1 MNTQYQ
7 DIIDTALALPEA
19 DRADIAATLIR
30 SLETETDA
38 DADAMW
44 AAEIQRRLDAI
55 DRGEVRLVPWD
66 DVMRKSATAVMSSY
80 LLDTHPDARVDAIEA
95 YDWYAEAVRWQ
106 PTPFKPTGA
115 ARRSH
120 LPISAYMG
128 QLLIRNSPLPA
139 ESAFPILLSIE
150 W

>member
-66 DVMRKSATAVMSSY
+66 DVMRE
-80 LLDTHPDARVDAIEA
+80 LRN
-95 YDWYAEAVRWQ
+95 
-106 PTPFKPTGA
+106 
-115 ARRSH
+115 RRH
-120 LPISAYMG
+120 
-128 QLLIRNSPLPA
+128 
-139 ESAFPILLSIE
+139 E
-150 W
+150 